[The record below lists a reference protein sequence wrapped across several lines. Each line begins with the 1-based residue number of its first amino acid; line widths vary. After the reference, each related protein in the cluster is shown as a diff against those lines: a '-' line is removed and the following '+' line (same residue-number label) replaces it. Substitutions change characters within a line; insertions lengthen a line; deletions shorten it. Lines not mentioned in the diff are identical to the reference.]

1 MLERLLHARRVTR
14 VERTEL
20 KARGEGRLG
29 RRFGALR
36 GLLRTFSGKRRNL
49 IGAEQSD
56 RLRVELLLHQ
66 LRLVRCTTGAK
77 IDPGE
82 KPEISEQQQ
91 DRYGFHDFP
100 WVLTESCAIRT
111 RPSSTRLSTSRT
123 GTDRKSTRL
132 NSSHLVISYAVFC
145 LKKKKK
151 HIKTTKTHNTR
162 TNTEQHC
169 IEQWRWTD

>member
-1 MLERLLHARRVTR
+1 MHRAQGTRRGSSW
-14 VERTEL
+14 E
-20 KARGEGRLG
+20 AIW
-29 RRFGALR
+29 ALR
-36 GLLRTFSGKRRNL
+36 GLLRTFNGERRNL

-100 WVLTESCAIRT
+100 WVIS
-111 RPSSTRLSTSRT
+111 PSPVQFGRGPLAPDYPQAARE
-123 GTDRKSTRL
+123 R
-132 NSSHLVISYAVFC
+132 
-145 LKKKKK
+145 
-151 HIKTTKTHNTR
+151 
-162 TNTEQHC
+162 
-169 IEQWRWTD
+169 